1 MGKIIKKRPFHRM
14 IFIILH
20 DLSEKKVR
28 TGRSLLKKIFE
39 KMWGIVGNLIIF
51 APKN

>member
-1 MGKIIKKRPFHRM
+1 M
-14 IFIILH
+14 ILIILH
-20 DLSEKKVR
+20 DLSEKKIMAQ
-28 TGRSLLKKIFE
+28 RSLLKKIFE

>member
-1 MGKIIKKRPFHRM
+1 M
-14 IFIILH
+14 ILIILH
-20 DLSEKKVR
+20 DLSEKKIK
-28 TGRSLLKKIFE
+28 GQRSLLKKIFE